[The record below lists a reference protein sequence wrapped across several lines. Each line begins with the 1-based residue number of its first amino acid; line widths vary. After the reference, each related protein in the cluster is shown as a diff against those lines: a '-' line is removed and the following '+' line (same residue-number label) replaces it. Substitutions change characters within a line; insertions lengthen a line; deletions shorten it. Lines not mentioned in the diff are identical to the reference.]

1 LLLCLLL
8 DNLDS
13 GEIGRGVSAFIIF
26 HAPPGTS
33 DAEARRAQKSA
44 PPTPYLQSREST
56 AIVFSLFLR
65 AYSRV
70 MNTIIGGQTHRPAI
84 DLYRRPLIPALFPW
98 ACERFCTICTSI
110 FYIACEQQ
118 STAFVICLLAWK
130 ENQPRGFALLGL
142 RGTCSID

>member
-33 DAEARRAQKSA
+33 DAETEARTKKRTA
-44 PPTPYLQSREST
+44 PTPYLQSRAAPRNRLLS
-56 AIVFSLFLR
+56 FSACIFAR
-65 AYSRV
+65 NEYHYRRQA
-70 MNTIIGGQTHRPAI
+70 HRPAI

-130 ENQPRGFALLGL
+130 EGQPHFWSYAQREL
-142 RGTCSID
+142 